1 MHYLTAYLG
10 DQAGYR
16 CETCGH
22 CQPQNFPPV
31 MGSER
36 IQQTVVQ
43 FLEKDFLPRI
53 EKRGEK
59 RPFHEA
65 GWSLSYHSGR
75 RIGDLVRLSK
85 YEEGGPFP
93 EELVLRAVQVIKERY
108 PVNAINGIISVPP
121 TRSGKL
127 VETFARKVADL

>member
-16 CETCGH
+16 CGTCGH